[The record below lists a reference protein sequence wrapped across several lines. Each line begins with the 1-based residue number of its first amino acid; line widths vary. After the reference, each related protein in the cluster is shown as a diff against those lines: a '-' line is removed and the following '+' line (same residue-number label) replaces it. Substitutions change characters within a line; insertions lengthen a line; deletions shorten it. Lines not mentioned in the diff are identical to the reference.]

1 MDYYSALWVTT
12 IILMIPLG
20 YSVDLLITT
29 IKILN
34 NRFNKYTEA
43 MKQQRKTMHAHVG
56 KQWDMENKQ
65 RKLTELKLQDKDTP
79 IILQKQ
85 LDQDYD
91 KLLAEVNHKDL
102 KTSKGE

>member
-1 MDYYSALWVTT
+1 MDYYSALWVAT
-12 IILMIPLG
+12 IILMVPLV
-20 YSVDLLITT
+20 YSVNLLMTT
-29 IKILN
+29 TKVLN
-34 NRFNKYTEA
+34 ARFNKYTES

-91 KLLAEVNHKDL
+91 KLLAEANHKYL
-102 KTSKGE
+102 KRQMRK